1 METAVPPRSKVSFG
15 VFEADL
21 GSGELRKSGV
31 RVRIQGQPFRLL
43 ALLLEHPGEVV
54 SRERIQERLWGDRTN
69 VDFDHSLGTAVNKLR
84 EALGD
89 SAENP
94 IFVETLARVG
104 YRFIA
109 PVRAE
114 PAPTAELP
122 DASQPRETNSLGLTV
137 TAESLFERTLPAAA
151 RKPLLLRRVPVPA
164 AVSAGVVVLCA
175 LLGWVL
181 LHASA
186 PAPPRIVQ
194 LTSSGRVMS
203 NLADIES
210 LSSIASDGT
219 RIYFSQVAEG
229 KPILSQTLIANG
241 EIGAVGVPSEIESP
255 MISAI
260 SPDGSQLLVRNHLV
274 PESEQLLWIVP
285 TLGGDAR
292 RVGNVL
298 AHDATWMPDGQ
309 HILYAVGHDL
319 YVIKEDGTDN
329 QKFASVPGRA
339 FWLRWSPRRST
350 LRFTILDSANRSAS
364 LWELSASG
372 KDLHRLL
379 PGWTVPPNECC
390 GSWTA
395 DGTRYV
401 FQSTHGGGSN
411 IWELRDRSWLPWTWI
426 ASTYVPRPITN
437 GPLDFAAPVTSR
449 EGHGIFFVGSNSRW
463 EVRAFSPASRQFVPL
478 QSNLASK
485 SLVEYSP
492 DGNWVA
498 WLNASDGSL
507 WKSRADG
514 TERLQLMGPPFHI
527 FMMRWSPGNDRLAVM
542 AQRSGSP
549 WKLYLVDAAGGGVQ
563 QVMDEEREEADPDWS
578 ADASSLVFGRVPD
591 IMGGGKMPKAIYT
604 VDLRTK
610 QVTEVPGSSGLF
622 SPRLSP
628 DGRYIA
634 AIRADQRALM
644 VFDRSNGRWMRLAEH
659 GVGDPAWSHDSRTI
673 FFQDFV
679 EAGKPIYRVGV
690 SDAHRLERVAT
701 LEDVRAADVLDYR
714 LIGLTP
720 NDMPLVTAQTS
731 VVNLY
736 SMSLDD
742 H

>member
-1 METAVPPRSKVSFG
+1 MPQTAVPARSKIGFG

-21 GSGELRKSGV
+21 ESGELRKSGV

-43 ALLLEHPGEVV
+43 ALLLERPNEVV
-54 SRERIQERLWGDRTN
+54 SREKIQQRLWGDRTN

-109 PVRAE
+109 PVRVEPPAE
-114 PAPTAELP
+114 MEPPP
-122 DASQPRETNSLGLTV
+122 VPRQEDPGTLALTV
-137 TAESLFERTLPAAA
+137 GTEASAAWASPQLPL
-151 RKPLLLRRVPVPA
+151 LLLRRPA
-164 AVSAGVVVLCA
+164 VLAGVAVLAVLCA
-175 LLGWVL
+175 LFEL
-181 LHASA
+181 LLLRTSA
-186 PAPPRIVQ
+186 PAPSRISQ
-194 LTSSGRVMS
+194 LTYSGRVMS
-203 NLADIES
+203 SLSDIES
-210 LSSIASDGT
+210 LSSTASDGA

-229 KPILSQTLIANG
+229 APILSEALIASG
-241 EIGAVGVPSEIESP
+241 EISALGVPSAIASP
-255 MISAI
+255 MIGSI
-260 SPDGSQLLVRNHLV
+260 SPDGSKLLVRNHLV
-274 PESEQLLWIVP
+274 PETEQTLWVLP

-292 RVGNVL
+292 RVANIL

-309 HILYAVGHDL
+309 HILYAFRHDL
-319 YVIKEDGTDN
+319 YVVKEDGTDN
-329 QKFASVPGRA
+329 HKFASAPGRA
-339 FWLRWSPRRST
+339 FWLRWSPRGSS
-350 LRFTILDSANRSAS
+350 LRFTILDSADRSAS
-364 LWELSASG
+364 LWEISASG
-372 KDLHRLL
+372 KNLHPLL
-379 PGWTVPPNECC
+379 AGWTSPSNECC

-401 FQSTHGGGSN
+401 FQSSHGGGSN
-411 IWELRDRSWLPWTWI
+411 IWQLREPSWLPWTWLP
-426 ASTYVPRPITN
+426 STRSPRLITN
-437 GPLDFAAPVTSR
+437 GPLDFSAPTTSR
-449 EGHGIFFVGSNSRW
+449 EGQRIFFVGSNSRW
-463 EVRAFSPASRQFVPL
+463 EVRVFSPASRQFVPL

-492 DGNWVA
+492 DGKWVA
-498 WLNASDGSL
+498 WLNAADGSL

-514 TERLQLMGPPFHI
+514 TERLQLIGPPFHI
-527 FMMRWSPGNDRLAVM
+527 FRMKWSPRNDRLAVM

-549 WKLYLVDAAGGGVQ
+549 WKLYLVDAAGGGMQ
-563 QVMDEEREEADPDWS
+563 QVLNEERDEADPDWS

-644 VFDRSNGRWMRLAEH
+644 VFDRSNARWTLLAEH
-659 GVGDPAWSHDSRTI
+659 GVGDPVWSRDSRTI
-673 FFQDFV
+673 YFQDFV

-690 SDAHRLERVAT
+690 NDAHTLERVAT
-701 LEDVRAADVLDYR
+701 VEDVRSADVLDYR
-714 LIGLTP
+714 LIGLAP

>member
-1 METAVPPRSKVSFG
+1 MLETAAPSRSKISFG
-15 VFEADL
+15 LFEADVE
-21 GSGELRKSGV
+21 SGELRKSGV

-54 SRERIQERLWGDRTN
+54 SREKIQERLWGDRTN

-94 IFVETLARVG
+94 LFVETLARVG

-114 PAPTAELP
+114 AASTMELP
-122 DASQPRETNSLGLTV
+122 EASHAQDSRSLGLAV
-137 TAESLFERTLPAAA
+137 RPDSLLERSLLPAD
-151 RKPLLLRRVPVPA
+151 RKTSSLLRMPIA
-164 AVSAGVVVLCA
+164 AALVAGIAVLCA
-175 LLGWVL
+175 LLAFVL
-181 LHASA
+181 LRTSA
-186 PAPPRIVQ
+186 ATPSRISQ
-194 LTSSGRVMS
+194 LTYSGRVMS
-203 NLADIES
+203 NLSDIES
-210 LSSIASDGT
+210 VSSTASDGT

-229 KPILSQTLIANG
+229 APILSQALIASG
-241 EIGAVGVPSEIESP
+241 EISALGVPSEVESP
-255 MISAI
+255 MISSI
-260 SPDGSQLLVRNHLV
+260 SPDGSELLVRNHLV
-274 PESEQLLWIVP
+274 PESEQALWILP

-292 RVGNVL
+292 RVANVL
-298 AHDATWMPDGQ
+298 THDATWMPDGQ
-309 HILYAVGHDL
+309 HILYALGHNL
-319 YVIKEDGTDN
+319 YVVKEDGTDN

-339 FWLRWSPRRST
+339 FWLRWSPGGSQ
-350 LRFTILDSANRSAS
+350 LRFTILDSANRRAS
-364 LWELSASG
+364 LWEMSASG
-372 KDLHRLL
+372 GNLHPLL
-379 PGWTVPPNECC
+379 PGWTVPSNECC

-411 IWELRDRSWLPWTWI
+411 IWELRDRSWLPWTWLP
-426 ASTYVPRPITN
+426 STGAPRPITN
-437 GPLDFAAPVTSR
+437 GPLDFAAPSTSR
-449 EGHGIFFVGSNSRW
+449 EGHGVFFVGSNSRW
-463 EVRAFSPASRQFVPL
+463 EVRVFSPASRQFVPL

-492 DGNWVA
+492 DGRWVA

-514 TERLQLMGPPFHI
+514 SERLQLMGPPFHI
-527 FMMRWSPGNDRLAVM
+527 FRMRWSPGDDRLAVM

-549 WKLYLVDAAGGGVQ
+549 WKLYLVDAAGGGIQ
-563 QVMDEEREEADPDWS
+563 QVMDEERDEADPDWP

-591 IMGGGKMPKAIYT
+591 VMGGGKMPRAIYT

-610 QVTEVPGSSGLF
+610 HVSEVPGSSGLF

-634 AIRADQRALM
+634 AIRANQRTLM
-644 VFDRSNGRWMRLAEH
+644 VFDRSNARWKLLAEH
-659 GVGDPAWSHDSRTI
+659 GVGDPVWSHDSRTI
-673 FFQDFV
+673 FFQDFA
-679 EAGKPIYRVGV
+679 EAGKPIYRVAV
-690 SDAHRLERVAT
+690 NDAHALERVASV
-701 LEDVRAADVLDYR
+701 EDVRSADVLDYR
-714 LIGLTP
+714 LIGLAP

-736 SMSLDD
+736 SMSLDR
-742 H
+742 